1 MKRTSVFLNVG
12 VVIFLLLA
20 IGFPKAWAANE
31 EPIRCATNS
40 TCIVGEFL
48 YSDTYVPVIGASCSI
63 TMYQSGGAILFGGSQ
78 PVTGD
83 SHGWYQ
89 YSVDTTGL
97 VDGVYPTQ
105 LCCTPADGLVCLDK
119 SFSIGPVTLSPNQVG
134 NAVWDATVSAHTTT
148 GTFGKNVQNPTV
160 TANDIWTYSGRALD
174 TVNNIAT
181 AIWSASGRSLDDV
194 ASLIS
199 GLGLSGGKTV
209 ATNVDVATLSGQIAG
224 VQTTVNTIEGKVDSL
239 SSTLGSMN
247 TNVSA
252 ILAKWGSYS
261 MSQIAGYVTSIQAS
275 LGSSADTCAGST
287 TVFGQIACVS
297 DKWEA
302 QTGDTLFAAANS
314 AATASAALMAELD
327 YNGKTTTAYQDL
339 QTVKTNVAAL
349 NTLVGLDTDSAT
361 SLTLF
366 GKIKD
371 VRNQLDT
378 INGSSASLTDLLAK
392 WGSYSATDIY
402 DKVKNLS
409 DQISAVNTVSNVSSI
424 LTLAQ
429 NQATDQKSLMNSVL
443 ALQALLQ
450 VNQTLL
456 EQVNDKP
463 IIKTW
468 LENGSVIFKTLITN
482 PSQSISQSVP
492 LSFELPREA
501 SSKDVI
507 KIDTGLKVVYN
518 PQQDA
523 YDVVGTYLLAPG
535 ETRIVS
541 VEVQDIWKFSPVEL
555 DSITKQADELFAPL
569 KGTSNFAQGATL
581 KADITA
587 SLDHIRLLTDNATT
601 PEERIL
607 AYREGLID
615 LNKAKSDVSN
625 LKILVNSTGAASNL
639 QGFIG
644 GVQVVGTWGLI
655 IVLIGGFVFLSIY
668 FGFLMRKK
676 TEIQQPADEPVIPPQ
691 EAIRPVHHHRV
702 ATLVMICLT
711 TAGLTIGTFVLVNK
725 SAPTSETAQQTKTDT
740 SVLGTSSRKN
750 NDIQISLPDGIHE
763 INVRAAPYIY
773 GPVINSIRMPLTGTE
788 LQRLAGWVRVQLEST
803 ASALPIIGW
812 VSDEFVTVKQ

>member
-1 MKRTSVFLNVG
+1 M
-12 VVIFLLLA
+12 
-20 IGFPKAWAANE
+20 
-31 EPIRCATNS
+31 
-40 TCIVGEFL
+40 
-48 YSDTYVPVIGASCSI
+48 
-63 TMYQSGGAILFGGSQ
+63 
-78 PVTGD
+78 
-83 SHGWYQ
+83 
-89 YSVDTTGL
+89 
-97 VDGVYPTQ
+97 
-105 LCCTPADGLVCLDK
+105 
-119 SFSIGPVTLSPNQVG
+119 
-134 NAVWDATVSAHTTT
+134 
-148 GTFGKNVQNPTV
+148 
-160 TANDIWTYSGRALD
+160 
-174 TVNNIAT
+174 
-181 AIWSASGRSLDDV
+181 
-194 ASLIS
+194 
-199 GLGLSGGKTV
+199 
-209 ATNVDVATLSGQIAG
+209 
-224 VQTTVNTIEGKVDSL
+224 
-239 SSTLGSMN
+239 
-247 TNVSA
+247 
-252 ILAKWGSYS
+252 
-261 MSQIAGYVTSIQAS
+261 
-275 LGSSADTCAGST
+275 
-287 TVFGQIACVS
+287 
-297 DKWEA
+297 
-302 QTGDTLFAAANS
+302 
-314 AATASAALMAELD
+314 
-327 YNGKTTTAYQDL
+327 
-339 QTVKTNVAAL
+339 
-349 NTLVGLDTDSAT
+349 
-361 SLTLF
+361 
-366 GKIKD
+366 
-371 VRNQLDT
+371 DT

-468 LENGSVIFKTLITN
+468 LENGSEIFKTLITN

-676 TEIQQPADEPVIPPQ
+676 TEIQQPAD
-691 EAIRPVHHHRV
+691 
-702 ATLVMICLT
+702 
-711 TAGLTIGTFVLVNK
+711 
-725 SAPTSETAQQTKTDT
+725 
-740 SVLGTSSRKN
+740 
-750 NDIQISLPDGIHE
+750 
-763 INVRAAPYIY
+763 
-773 GPVINSIRMPLTGTE
+773 
-788 LQRLAGWVRVQLEST
+788 
-803 ASALPIIGW
+803 
-812 VSDEFVTVKQ
+812 